1 MEVKELL
8 EYNFFNLG
16 KYHLNAYELILLAL
30 LLLFARFF
38 LFLVKK
44 YLERQRLKE
53 RLDKGREYAIY
64 QMIVYLTY
72 VITLAIGLESVGVK
86 ITVFLAG
93 STALLVGLGLGLQ
106 DFFKALVAGF
116 IILTERT
123 VSAGDV
129 VEIAGTVGQV
139 KEISLRTTTVTTR
152 DDIVMIIPNQQLISD
167 RVINWSQNK
176 KSTRFGVSVGVAYGS
191 DTRLVE
197 KLLLE
202 VAMTNELVQKDQA
215 PTVQFKDFGS
225 SSLDFTLFFYSFELF
240 RIEYV
245 KSQLRYGIDQKFREN
260 NIQIPFPQRDLW
272 LRNPEVLKS
281 GTSPV

>member
-1 MEVKELL
+1 M
-8 EYNFFNLG
+8 
-16 KYHLNAYELILLAL
+16 L
-30 LLLFARFF
+30 LLLARSF
-38 LFLVKK
+38 LYLVKK
-44 YLERQRLKE
+44 YLKRQRTKQ

-64 QMIVYLTY
+64 QIAVYLTY
-72 VITLAIGLESVGVK
+72 VITIAIGLESVGVK
-86 ITVFLAG
+86 LTVLLAG
-93 STALLVGLGLGLQ
+93 STALLVGLGLGMQ

-176 KSTRFGVSVGVAYGS
+176 KSTRFSVNVGVAYGS
-191 DTRLVE
+191 DTELVQ
-197 KLLLE
+197 KILLE
-202 VAMTNELVQKDQA
+202 VALANNLVETEQR
-215 PTVQFKDFGS
+215 PSVQFLDFGS
-225 SSLDFTLFFYSFELF
+225 SSLDFAVFFYSFELF

-245 KSQLRYGIDQKFREN
+245 KSELRFAIDKKFREH

-272 LRNPEVLKS
+272 LRNPESLS
-281 GTSPV
+281 SRDASL